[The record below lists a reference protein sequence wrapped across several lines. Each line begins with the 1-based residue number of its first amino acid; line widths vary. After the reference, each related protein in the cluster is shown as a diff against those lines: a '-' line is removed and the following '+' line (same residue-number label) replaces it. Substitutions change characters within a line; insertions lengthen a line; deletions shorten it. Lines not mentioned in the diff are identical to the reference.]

1 MSKMIYVAIISI
13 LVALFLLIR
22 SISLKKEIRS
32 VTEQLRELHQGE
44 TQKKIDLSFYDKD
57 LEKLTKEVNDQIDVT
72 KQVISKKK
80 RTENELKQAI
90 ASISHDIRTPM
101 TSILGYIQFLELGD
115 LNPEERTEYI
125 KTIKNGALR
134 LKILLEDFFE
144 LSIIESA
151 DYPLKIESI
160 KLNRLIQEVLIGF
173 YEEFNQRDI
182 EPIIHVSEEDIRVL
196 VDSSALKRVI
206 ENLVTNAISHS
217 TGGISFTL
225 EESLSCV
232 QLTISNPAP
241 QLKEEDLYYLFN
253 RFYKADQTRQGKGTG
268 LGLSIAKS
276 LMEKM
281 DGHLSAELKED
292 HLLMKCEWK
301 LN

>member
-1 MSKMIYVAIISI
+1 MIYVAIITS

-22 SISLKKEIRS
+22 SIALKKEIRS
-32 VTEQLRELHQGE
+32 VTEQLQELHQGK
-44 TQKKIDLSFYDKD
+44 TQKKIDLTFYDKD

-72 KQVISKKK
+72 KQAISKKQ

-90 ASISHDIRTPM
+90 ANISHDIRTPM
-101 TSILGYIQFLELGD
+101 TSILGYIQFLELED
-115 LNPEERTEYI
+115 LNPEERTEYT
-125 KTIKNGALR
+125 KTIKSGALR
-134 LKILLEDFFE
+134 LKVLLEDFFE
-144 LSIIESA
+144 LSTIESA

-160 KLNRLIQEVLIGF
+160 KLNRLIQEVLVGF
-173 YEEFNQRDI
+173 YEEFNKTQI
-182 EPIIHVSEEDIRVL
+182 KPVIHVPKDDIYIL
-196 VDSSALKRVI
+196 ADSSAVKRII

-225 EESLSCV
+225 EKSLSCV

-241 QLKEEDLYYLFN
+241 QLKEEDLFYIFN
-253 RFYKADQTRQGKGTG
+253 RFYKADQTRKGKGTG

-276 LMEKM
+276 LMQKM
-281 DGHLSAELKED
+281 DGNLSAELKENR
-292 HLLMKCEWK
+292 LLMKCEWK

>member
-115 LNPEERTEYI
+115 LNPEERTEYT

-182 EPIIHVSEEDIRVL
+182 EPIILVPEEDIRVL

-217 TGGISFTL
+217 DRKSTRLNSSHVAISYAVF
-225 EESLSCV
+225 C
-232 QLTISNPAP
+232 
-241 QLKEEDLYYLFN
+241 LKKKTKTHA
-253 RFYKADQTRQGKGTG
+253 R
-268 LGLSIAKS
+268 
-276 LMEKM
+276 
-281 DGHLSAELKED
+281 
-292 HLLMKCEWK
+292 
-301 LN
+301 